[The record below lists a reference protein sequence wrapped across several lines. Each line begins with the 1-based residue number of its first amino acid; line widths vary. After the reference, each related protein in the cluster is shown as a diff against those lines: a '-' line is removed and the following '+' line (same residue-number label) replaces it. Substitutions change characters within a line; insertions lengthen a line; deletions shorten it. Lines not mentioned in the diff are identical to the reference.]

1 MFGGVMAD
9 RSSRMVA
16 LAVAAALVTVSAS
29 DAAADRARERK
40 LRVVAIAAAMGL
52 YIASE
57 TVAKDAL
64 SPDTC
69 RWCSVGSF
77 DDGAR
82 EMAVWDDTA
91 RAKLL
96 SDLVGY
102 GASPI
107 VASVLLGAAAE
118 GWSTYGDD
126 MIAMFELVWGTQLVT
141 QLVKITTGRQRPYA
155 HYRTEPAPLTQED
168 NLSFLSG
175 HSSLTVSIAVGAGI
189 IAGRRGYR
197 LAPAIWTSGLAIAA
211 TTMYLRMAADRHY
224 LTDVL
229 AGGALGALG
238 GALIPRLTGSLPPHA
253 AIVPQPGGLAIVGQF

>member
-1 MFGGVMAD
+1 MAD
-9 RSSRMVA
+9 RSSRVVA
-16 LAVAAALVTVSAS
+16 LAIAAALVTLSAADAAA

-40 LRVVAIAAAMGL
+40 IRIAAIAAAMGL

-57 TVAKDAL
+57 TVAKDAI

-69 RWCSVGSF
+69 RWCSAGSL

-82 EMAVWDDTA
+82 EMAVWADTD

-96 SDLVGY
+96 SDLIGY

-107 VASVLLGAAAE
+107 VASALLGVAAE
-118 GWSTYGDD
+118 SWPAYGDD

-141 QLVKITTGRQRPYA
+141 QLVKITAGRQRPLV
-155 HYRTEPAPLTQED
+155 HYRTEPAPLSQED

-175 HSSLTVSIAVGAGI
+175 HSSLTISIAVGAGL

-197 LAPAIWTSGLAIAA
+197 LAPVIWTSGLAIAA

-253 AIVPQPGGLAIVGQF
+253 AVVPQPGGPAIVGRF